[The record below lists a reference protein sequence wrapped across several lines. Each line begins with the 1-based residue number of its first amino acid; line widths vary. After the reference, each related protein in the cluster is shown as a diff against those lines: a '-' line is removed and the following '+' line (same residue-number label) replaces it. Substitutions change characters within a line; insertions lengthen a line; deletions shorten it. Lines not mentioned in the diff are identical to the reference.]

1 MRNSSFLAEI
11 NPKPKTRY
19 LSKLF
24 LSKNVYKDPQNGC
37 PTEFQMYIPEP
48 TPAHPIPNVQLWIR
62 NGAGKVQI
70 RFENPIELATTLRK
84 LADIITSDMCLDE
97 WQRLEDSAAE

>member
-1 MRNSSFLAEI
+1 MRDKAIRAEI
-11 NPKPKTRY
+11 RPIPKSRY

-24 LSKNVYKDPQNGC
+24 LSKKTYKDHLNGC

-48 TPAHPIPNVQLWIR
+48 TDQFPIPNVQLWIR

-70 RFENPIELATTLRK
+70 RFKNPIELATILRE
-84 LADIITSDMCLDE
+84 LADTITSDMCLDE
-97 WQRLEDSAAE
+97 WQRLEDQVVM